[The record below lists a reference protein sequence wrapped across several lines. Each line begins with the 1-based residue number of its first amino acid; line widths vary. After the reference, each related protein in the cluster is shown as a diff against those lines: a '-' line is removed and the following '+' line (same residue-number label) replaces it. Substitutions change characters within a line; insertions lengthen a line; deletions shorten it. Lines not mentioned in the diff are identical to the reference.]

1 MRSQLAKALD
11 VSAVGLSALCL
22 IHCLALPAL
31 SLLLP
36 FLGLWAQAEWI
47 HVAFI
52 AAAAPIA
59 VLALV
64 DLRARKPHSW
74 IILGIAASGLA
85 LMLAGAVEFPSAS
98 YERPLTVVGG
108 LLLSGAHI
116 ANWRRRGH
124 AGHPN

>member
-36 FLGLWAQAEWI
+36 VLGLWAQAEWI

-52 AAAAPIA
+52 VAATPVAI
-59 VLALV
+59 LALV
-64 DLRARKPHSW
+64 DLRMRKPHSW
-74 IILGIAASGLA
+74 TILGIAGSGLA
-85 LMLAGAVEFPSAS
+85 LMLAGAMEFPSAV
-98 YERPLTVVGG
+98 YERP
-108 LLLSGAHI
+108 
-116 ANWRRRGH
+116 
-124 AGHPN
+124 

>member
-36 FLGLWAQAEWI
+36 VLGLWARAEWV

-52 AAAAPIA
+52 AAAAPVAI
-59 VLALV
+59 LALV
-64 DLRARKPHSW
+64 DLHARKPHSW
-74 IILGIAASGLA
+74 TILGIAASGLA
-85 LMLAGAVEFPSAS
+85 LMLAGAIEFPSAF
-98 YERPLTVVGG
+98 YERSFTVLGG
-108 LLLSGAHI
+108 LILSGAHI

>member
-1 MRSQLAKALD
+1 MHSRLAKALD

-22 IHCLALPAL
+22 IHCLALPGL

-36 FLGLWAQAEWI
+36 VLGLWAQAEWI

-52 AAAAPIA
+52 AAAAPVAI
-59 VLALV
+59 LALV
-64 DLRARKPHSW
+64 DLRALRPHSW
-74 IILGIAASGLA
+74 TILGIAGSGLA
-85 LMLAGAVEFPSAS
+85 LMLAGAVEFPNPL
-98 YERPLTVVGG
+98 YERPLTVLGG

-124 AGHPN
+124 GHCAD